1 MGCCTDGTKK
11 TTVCPSPT
19 PDGRDNGAP
28 QQLKTDNGPGYKSKV
43 FSTWYSLWGIKHVTG
58 ILGNSTGQAIIKYT
72 HAVLKGQLTTL
83 KEEGGLPREELC
95 LLHCWYVRYLVLTI
109 LSMGWQTMNC
119 QTGSHW
125 VWCMTGAL
133 TGHGDETQDPCLF
146 SAADMSVSVL
156 LWDPPQ
162 YRCDGLSWHHCL
174 PCLSDGNHVTCLP
187 PTGAATAIPRIA
199 GTW

>member
-95 LLHCWYVRYLVLTI
+95 PSALLVC
-109 LSMGWQTMNC
+109 
-119 QTGSHW
+119 
-125 VWCMTGAL
+125 A
-133 TGHGDETQDPCLF
+133 LF
-146 SAADMSVSVL
+146 SLNHLEHGVAD
-156 LWDPPQ
+156 
-162 YRCDGLSWHHCL
+162 HE
-174 PCLSDGNHVTCLP
+174 LSDREPLGMVYDRGLD
-187 PTGAATAIPRIA
+187 GAW
-199 GTW
+199 G